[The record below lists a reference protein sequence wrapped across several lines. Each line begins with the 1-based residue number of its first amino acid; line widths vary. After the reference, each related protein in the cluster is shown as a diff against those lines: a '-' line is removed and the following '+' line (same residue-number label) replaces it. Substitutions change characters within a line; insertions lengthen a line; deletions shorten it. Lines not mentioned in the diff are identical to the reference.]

1 MFVSSTS
8 SLVPCVTFT
17 KVSGIQFH
25 VYSTT
30 DEKFVEFIGDKHT
43 KKGSS
48 ASLVA
53 LGAAYSGCKHYQK
66 GECYEGDDVPTESP
80 ILLTNDEAVRQAAK
94 ELLKSRPEPY
104 GDGVAAVMLRDRDT
118 TFINWYSVS
127 NKGTIKLFY
136 DHPIDITD
144 KEDGDFYNGTKTEI
158 YFSPISA
165 INAVKNYLENVCNDI
180 LREAAERE
188 AKEQKDILNAKSFID
203 KIKKAQEI

>member
-8 SLVPCVTFT
+8 TLVTCVTFT

-30 DEKFVEFIGDKHT
+30 DEKFVEYIGDKFH
-43 KKGSS
+43 KKGEF
-48 ASLVA
+48 L
-53 LGAAYSGCKHYQK
+53 
-66 GECYEGDDVPTESP
+66 EGDDAPTNVP
-80 ILLTNDEAVRQAAK
+80 LFLTDDNTVRQAAK
-94 ELLKSRPEPY
+94 ELLKFRPEPY
-104 GDGVAAVMLRDRDT
+104 GDDVAAVMRRDHDSPY
-118 TFINWYSVS
+118 IHWYSVS
-127 NKGTIKLFY
+127 NKGTIKLFANA
-136 DHPIDITD
+136 DPIDITD
-144 KEDGDFYNGTKTEI
+144 KEDGDLYEGTKTEI

-188 AKEQKDILNAKSFID
+188 AKEQRDILHAKAFID

>member
-8 SLVPCVTFT
+8 NLVPCVTFT

-30 DEKFVEFIGDKHT
+30 DKKFVEYIGDKFH
-43 KKGSS
+43 KKGEF
-48 ASLVA
+48 L
-53 LGAAYSGCKHYQK
+53 
-66 GECYEGDDVPTESP
+66 EGDDAPINVP
-80 ILLTNDEAVRQAAK
+80 LFLTDDFLTGVEAIRQAAK

-104 GDGVAAVMLRDRDT
+104 GDNVAAVMLRDHDSPYIHW
-118 TFINWYSVS
+118 FGVS
-127 NKGTIKLFY
+127 NKGTIKLFANA
-136 DHPIDITD
+136 DPIDITD
-144 KEDGDFYNGTKTEI
+144 KEDGDLYDGTKTEI

-165 INAVKNYLENVCNDI
+165 INAVKNYIENVCNDI

-188 AKEQKDILNAKSFID
+188 AKEQREILNAKSFID

>member
-30 DEKFVEFIGDKHT
+30 DEKFVEFIGDKHY
-43 KKGSS
+43 K
-48 ASLVA
+48 
-53 LGAAYSGCKHYQK
+53 K
-66 GECYEGDDVPTESP
+66 GECYEGDDAPTNAP
-80 ILLTNDEAVRQAAK
+80 LFLTDDNTVRQAAK
-94 ELLKSRPEPY
+94 ELLKSRPEPF
-104 GDGVAAVMLRDRDT
+104 GDDVAAVMLRDCDT
-118 TFINWYSVS
+118 TFIHWYRVS
-127 NKGTIKLFY
+127 NKGKIKLFANE
-136 DHPIDITD
+136 DPVDSIIN
-144 KEDGDFYNGTKTEI
+144 KEDGDIYAKTTEI
-158 YFSPISA
+158 FFSPISA